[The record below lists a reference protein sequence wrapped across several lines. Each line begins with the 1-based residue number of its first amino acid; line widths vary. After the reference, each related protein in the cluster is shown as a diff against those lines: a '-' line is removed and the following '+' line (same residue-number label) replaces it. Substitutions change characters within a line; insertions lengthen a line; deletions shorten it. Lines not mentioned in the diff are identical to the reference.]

1 VSHLEN
7 IEERRSSRDN
17 VKCEFV
23 KELESVGT
31 TSFGLQGPAVKGD
44 A

>member
-1 VSHLEN
+1 MRDVN
-7 IEERRSSRDN
+7 DRSKWYSN